1 MREPLNRPAVQPG
14 APAPGAAAAD
24 QAEGTGARHVLAEHG
39 QDPEA
44 VADALAAMEDAQR
57 ERALAELHGAAGNQ
71 FVGQVV
77 ALLPVAQAG
86 TKKHGGKGGK
96 KGKQAAGP
104 LSSRSAAVAFHA
116 EAQAKVAKVIRKGLL
131 SKQAQLRN
139 SCEWIEKGLC
149 ETVVLT
155 PTHDAAER
163 AAAMEA
169 PGAEAVFDLS
179 TLYPGSGGSYPEVA
193 AAGDAGVG
201 LYPPGFEGWMMGGRL
216 TIIVR
221 PGMDPERIEG
231 IIMHEVQHQADQH
244 EQGGAG
250 HAVVDAYED
259 AHNSYRSEFRAY
271 WIGDGGPGQKNDP
284 FGSPDEPATNFTI
297 SAHDEKGEVVDQPT
311 NLANQRQ
318 QRILAHLVAS
328 YPWVATTYVA
338 DAAFREMVDGFS
350 LPVGVNVVNSV
361 RIQALTDAIG
371 VLQPDVTS
379 TSRERSA
386 VVDRTRDLDDVDREF
401 LRDRAQSRP
410 FWDHAR
416 AHLPHEECVKL
427 QRGIDRE
434 TMGDFGGGKPARD
447 PAPAPSDGGSPR
459 SA

>member
-1 MREPLNRPAVQPG
+1 VREPLKRPAGEPG
-14 APAPGAAAAD
+14 VPAPAAAAAD
-24 QAEGTGARHVLAEHG
+24 HAEGTGVQHILAEHG

-44 VADALAAMEDAQR
+44 VAGVLAAMDGARR
-57 ERALAELHGAAGNQ
+57 ERTLEELHGAAGNQ

-77 ALLPVAQAG
+77 ALLPTAQAG
-86 TKKHGGKGGK
+86 TKKRGGKGGK
-96 KGKQAAGP
+96 GGKAAGP
-104 LSSRSAAVAFHA
+104 LSSRSAAVAFHS

-169 PGAEAVFDLS
+169 PGAEAVFDLA
-179 TLYPGSGGSYPEVA
+179 TTYPGSGGSYPEVA

-201 LYPPGFEGWMMGGRL
+201 LYPPGFEGWMMDGRL
-216 TIIVR
+216 IIVVR
-221 PGMDPERIEG
+221 PGMDAERIEG

-250 HAVVDAYED
+250 HVAADANQD

-271 WIGDGGPGQKNDP
+271 WIGDGGPGQKHDV
-284 FGSPDEPATNFTI
+284 FGSPDKPASNFTI
-297 SAHDEKGEVVDQPT
+297 SAQGEDGQVVDQPT
-311 NLANQRQ
+311 KLANQRQ

-338 DAAFREMVDGFS
+338 DAAFRDMVDGFS
-350 LPVGVNVVNSV
+350 LPVGVNVVSSV

-371 VLQPDVTS
+371 VLQPDVRS
-379 TSRERSA
+379 TPRELSA
-386 VVDRTRDLDDVDREF
+386 VVDRTRELDDVDREF
-401 LRDRAQSRP
+401 LRDREQAKP
-410 FWDHAR
+410 FWDHAS
-416 AHLPHEECVKL
+416 AHLPDEECVKL
-427 QRGIDRE
+427 RRGIDRE

-447 PAPAPSDGGSPR
+447 PAPAQPGDGGPR